1 VKIAM
6 KKTKV
11 YQNEAEFSVKAKRYV
26 YAAKCFNYLAKLF
39 LENNN
44 VDIAAQ
50 YFIKGAELW
59 LSLENFYEA
68 GQMYRQAAKLSNHH
82 MHLVNNALS
91 CFYEALTTFTNNA
104 KYFKAGLCAKYIAS
118 CFNSLDQKEKQFEHL
133 KLAAELFVSSGM
145 EYLKIKQYDKAINS
159 FEYAVTCYDYLGL
172 DLQSEQ
178 IKSKIHKYKNNLHLS
193 KGKKNDKM
201 QFNAS
206 NNNLMSPKKTFS
218 QKNPKF

>member
-1 VKIAM
+1 M
-6 KKTKV
+6 KKTKI

-44 VDIAAQ
+44 HEMAAN

-68 GQMYRQAAKLSNHH
+68 GQMYRQASKLASNNL
-82 MHLVNNALS
+82 HLVNNALS

-104 KYFKAGLCAKYIAS
+104 NYFKAGLCAKYIAS
-118 CFNSLDQKEKQFEHL
+118 CFSSLNQKEKQFEHL
-133 KLAAELFVSSGM
+133 KLAAELFVNSGM
-145 EYLKIKQYDKAINS
+145 EYLKLKQYDKAINS
-159 FEYAVTCYDYLGL
+159 FEYAVMCYDYLGL

-178 IKSKIHKYKNNLHLS
+178 IKSKIHKYKNNLRLS
-193 KGKKNDKM
+193 KGSNGDKI
-201 QFNAS
+201 QFKIS
-206 NNNLMSPKKTFS
+206 KL
-218 QKNPKF
+218 